1 MVPLEGG
8 LTLTPKDIERNPASL
23 VGRRASLNK
32 EFIALIERL
41 AEEVSDRVDL
51 SATGAAIRA
60 THEQLLEVERV
71 LFNVRDRPSG
81 DLGAS

>member
-1 MVPLEGG
+1 M
-8 LTLTPKDIERNPASL
+8 TRKDTERDPASL
-23 VGRRASLNK
+23 IGRRASLNK

-51 SATGAAIRA
+51 SATAAAIRA

-71 LFNVRDRPSG
+71 LFNVRDRPSADPG
-81 DLGAS
+81 VS